1 MSLFDLFFDY
11 YSPIPIKR
19 HEYNEYLVGNNDSY
33 DKMFGQ
39 VHINHRKIPERFIGK
54 EDKIVVMKDQ
64 INEFE
69 SKYIEIWDSFYAK
82 YMRIWNR

>member
-1 MSLFDLFFDY
+1 M
-11 YSPIPIKR
+11 IKR
-19 HEYNEYLVGNNDSY
+19 HEYNEYLVGNNDNY

-39 VHINHRKIPERFIGK
+39 VHLNHRKIPERFISK
-54 EDKIVVMKDQ
+54 DDKVVVMKEQ

-69 SKYIEIWDSFYAK
+69 KKYVEVWDSFYAK